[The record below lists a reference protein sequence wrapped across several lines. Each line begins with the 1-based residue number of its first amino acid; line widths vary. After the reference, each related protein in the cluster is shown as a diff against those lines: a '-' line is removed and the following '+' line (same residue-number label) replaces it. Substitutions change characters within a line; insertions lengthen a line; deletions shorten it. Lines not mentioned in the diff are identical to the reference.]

1 MNLSQPPNTTKQR
14 APLTLFYDIQT
25 SVVVEQ
31 IAPVNSLSLDSLT
44 MLFTSFTTT
53 LCRSWPSR
61 IIIADPGTG
70 VTG

>member
-1 MNLSQPPNTTKQR
+1 MVDRWASRSSRP
-14 APLTLFYDIQT
+14 
-25 SVVVEQ
+25 
-31 IAPVNSLSLDSLT
+31 NSLSLDSLT

-70 VTG
+70 VTGLMARSLWRGT